1 MGGLAMARLSLN
13 ASVAWSPDVITREV
27 EGELV
32 LLDLESAT
40 YFGLNQVGSR
50 MWALL
55 GDLGSLGKVCEVMER
70 EYAVPRAQLERD
82 VLALARKLRD
92 KGLLRVAGEER

>member
-32 LLDLESAT
+32 LLDLQSAT

-92 KGLLRVAGEER
+92 KGLLRVAGDER